1 MLNFSGRWFTSFG
14 PMELAQEGDRV
25 RGFYSMQQNSC
36 PIEGSL
42 RDGKFHFTY
51 REPAAEG
58 EGWFELVRH
67 GRFAGQWR
75 PKGSATWSSW
85 RGEREFEGI
94 WETSLGYCGSSR
106 NPSTSWDSVKGPDPV
121 RWKDN

>member
-1 MLNFSGRWFTSFG
+1 
-14 PMELAQEGDRV
+14 
-25 RGFYSMQQNSC
+25 MQQNSC

-51 REPAAEG
+51 RSRPLKARAG
-58 EGWFELVRH
+58 LRLVRH

-75 PKGSATWSSW
+75 PKGSSTWSSW

-94 WETSLGYCGSSR
+94 WETSFGLLRLVQEPEHVLGVYEM
-106 NPSTSWDSVKGPDPV
+106 KGPDPV
-121 RWKDN
+121 RWKGN